1 MFPRQYLEKTGD
13 YTVYQEKIK
22 INRRDGQDA
31 HMQAVARVKPGART
45 GSNCRGDKAGQLPK
59 RADVQKKMTSFY
71 PYLSYQV

>member
-31 HMQAVARVKPGART
+31 HMQAVAKVKPG
-45 GSNCRGDKAGQLPK
+45 SCRNGQTF
-59 RADVQKKMTSFY
+59 RKK
-71 PYLSYQV
+71 